1 MPTDESLSNESNRR
15 AFLKTAGAATAT
27 ANATLSGCVGGF
39 TGSSGGG
46 SLADASPADEIT
58 FIAEDLAATVGFRNF
73 TSQFEEEF
81 RIGVTVDLAPYSEMV
96 EQINQQFAAGSGEYA
111 AIYSDPYANVAAF
124 PDKHV
129 NLDQFIGNDEFE
141 SVPNGFVISSKRTSQ
156 RTPSSQRG
164 RRRLQR
170 QGVGPVKTLPYDAST
185 LMMAYRTDV
194 FDNQEYSSEFEKNH
208 DYPFQPGPERTWDQV
223 IEMSAWVNENV
234 PDDVVPWG
242 YGGAGQQHDALQL
255 DFNTFL

>member
-58 FIAEDLAATVGFRNF
+58 FIAEDLAATAGFRNF

-141 SVPNGFVISSKRTSQ
+141 SVPNGVRDFVETHLATDAVFAMGEATSSAT
-156 RTPSSQRG
+156 G
-164 RRRLQR
+164 
-170 QGVGPVKTLPYDAST
+170 
-185 LMMAYRTDV
+185 
-194 FDNQEYSSEFEKNH
+194 
-208 DYPFQPGPERTWDQV
+208 
-223 IEMSAWVNENV
+223 
-234 PDDVVPWG
+234 
-242 YGGAGQQHDALQL
+242 GGARQDAPVRREHADDGLPDGRL
-255 DFNTFL
+255 

>member
-1 MPTDESLSNESNRR
+1 MPIDESSSSELNRR

-27 ANATLSGCVGGF
+27 ATATLAGCIGGF

-58 FIAEDLAATVGFRNF
+58 FIAEDLAATAGFRNF

-81 RIGVTVDLAPYSEMV
+81 GIGVTVDLAPYSEMV

-141 SVPNGFVISSKRTSQ
+141 SVPNGVRDFVETHLATDAVFATGGGDVFSD
-156 RTPSSQRG
+156 RG
-164 RRRLQR
+164 W
-170 QGVGPVKTLPYDAST
+170 GPVKTLPYDAST

-194 FDNQEYSSEFEKNH
+194 FDNQEFSSAFEKNH
-208 DYPFQPGPERTWDQV
+208 DYPFQPGPERT
-223 IEMSAWVNENV
+223 
-234 PDDVVPWG
+234 
-242 YGGAGQQHDALQL
+242 
-255 DFNTFL
+255 